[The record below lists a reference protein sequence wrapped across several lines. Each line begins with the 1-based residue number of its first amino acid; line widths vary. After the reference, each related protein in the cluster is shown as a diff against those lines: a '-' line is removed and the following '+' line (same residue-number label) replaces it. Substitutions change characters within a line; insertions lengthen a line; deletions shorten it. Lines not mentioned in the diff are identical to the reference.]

1 MKGHAGECTRANQM
15 HAYAIIHHVSHF
27 AEVQPIK
34 TLVLHISKCAGFLL
48 SSYGL
53 SSSDF
58 SSVGPGDRDQEPEF
72 RENVD
77 KWRCPLCTRVV
88 RNPVQTPCGHRFCDS
103 CRTEYIE
110 KHGDPTICPVN
121 KED

>member
-1 MKGHAGECTRANQM
+1 MAN
-15 HAYAIIHHVSHF
+15 AYPEKS
-27 AEVQPIK
+27 
-34 TLVLHISKCAGFLL
+34 
-48 SSYGL
+48 SSYLKVTPPGSINGL

-58 SSVGPGDRDQEPEF
+58 SSVGSGDRNSEPEF

-103 CRTEYIE
+103 CLTEYIR
-110 KHGDPTICPVN
+110 KHGDPTKCPANEEDCEDVSL
-121 KED
+121 KENTVSSLNIQSF

>member
-1 MKGHAGECTRANQM
+1 MAN
-15 HAYAIIHHVSHF
+15 AYPEKS
-27 AEVQPIK
+27 
-34 TLVLHISKCAGFLL
+34 
-48 SSYGL
+48 SSYPKVTPPGSINGL

-58 SSVGPGDRDQEPEF
+58 SSVGSGDRSQEPEF

-103 CRTEYIE
+103 CLTDYIG
-110 KHGDPTICPVN
+110 KHGDPTKCPANEEDCEDVSL
-121 KED
+121 KENTVSSYIQSF